1 MQNPSFYYSKFPL
14 KLLQKAMKTVSG
26 PKKKKK
32 TPKNITRKCI
42 RNVHR
47 LFKISQ
53 KNYMD
58 KLDRANIQ
66 CWGPG

>member
-32 TPKNITRKCI
+32 PQ
-42 RNVHR
+42 
-47 LFKISQ
+47 KI
-53 KNYMD
+53 
-58 KLDRANIQ
+58 
-66 CWGPG
+66 